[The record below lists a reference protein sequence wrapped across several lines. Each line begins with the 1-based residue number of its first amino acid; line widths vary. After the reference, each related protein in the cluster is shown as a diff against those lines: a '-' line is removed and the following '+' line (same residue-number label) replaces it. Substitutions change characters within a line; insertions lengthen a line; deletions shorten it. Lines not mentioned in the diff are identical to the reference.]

1 MMKVEIINKEQ
12 VEQLMPIWGET
23 ACICYDTPTKFKN
36 GVAKT
41 VLSTGHF
48 SGSRGQ
54 YIYFK
59 IEDVPRSLADQMA
72 RHSVGTAVNM
82 QSFRY
87 VKMEDFTYYT
97 PSLIEKYPEAK
108 AIYEDT
114 MEVIKHNYNE
124 IVDILNEKGIKG
136 EKANQSARGILP
148 MNTNTKLIMAFT
160 LEALINFMEK
170 RLCVRAEEHIRKL
183 AKLMRDEVVAI
194 IPELEDKLVPAC
206 EAKLYCP
213 EGKMCCG
220 KYPTKD
226 QLKEILNN
234 HKK

>member
-1 MMKVEIINKEQ
+1 
-12 VEQLMPIWGET
+12 
-23 ACICYDTPTKFKN
+23 
-36 GVAKT
+36 
-41 VLSTGHF
+41 
-48 SGSRGQ
+48 
-54 YIYFK
+54 
-59 IEDVPRSLADQMA
+59 MA

-124 IVDILNEKGIKG
+124 IVGILNEKGIKG

-206 EAKLYCP
+206 ESKLWCP

>member
-1 MMKVEIINKEQ
+1 MKVTIINKEQ
-12 VEQLMPIWGET
+12 VEQLLDIFGET

-97 PSLIEKYPEAK
+97 PTIIEKIPEAK
-108 AIYEDT
+108 AIYENT
-114 MEVIKHNYNE
+114 MEVIKHDYAE
-124 IVDILNEKGIKG
+124 IVRILNEKGIKG

-160 LEALINFMEK
+160 LEALMNFMEK

-183 AKLMRDEVVAI
+183 AKLMKDEVVAI
-194 IPELEDKLVPAC
+194 LPELEDKLVPAC

-213 EGKMCCG
+213 EGKMSCN

>member
-1 MMKVEIINKEQ
+1 MKVTIINKEQ
-12 VEQLMPIWGET
+12 VEQLLDIFGET

-87 VKMEDFTYYT
+87 VKMEDFAYYT
-97 PSLIEKYPEAK
+97 PTIIEKIPEAK
-108 AIYEDT
+108 MIYENT
-114 MEVIKHNYNE
+114 MEVIKHDYAE
-124 IVDILNEKGIKG
+124 IVRILNEHGIKG

-160 LEALINFMEK
+160 LEALMNFMEK

-183 AKLMRDEVVAI
+183 AKLMRDEVITI

-206 EAKLYCP
+206 EAKLWCP

>member
-1 MMKVEIINKEQ
+1 
-12 VEQLMPIWGET
+12 
-23 ACICYDTPTKFKN
+23 
-36 GVAKT
+36 
-41 VLSTGHF
+41 
-48 SGSRGQ
+48 
-54 YIYFK
+54 
-59 IEDVPRSLADQMA
+59 
-72 RHSVGTAVNM
+72 
-82 QSFRY
+82 
-87 VKMEDFTYYT
+87 
-97 PSLIEKYPEAK
+97 
-108 AIYEDT
+108 

-160 LEALINFMEK
+160 LEALMNFMEK

-183 AKLMRDEVVAI
+183 AKLMKDEAVAI

-206 EAKLYCP
+206 EAKLWCP

-226 QLKEILNN
+226 KLKEMLCQLK
-234 HKK
+234 

>member
-1 MMKVEIINKEQ
+1 MYTINDIKVKLLNPDEVKNFIKKH
-12 VEQLMPIWGET
+12 GEV

-124 IVDILNEKGIKG
+124 IVGILNEKGIKG
-136 EKANQSARGILP
+136 
-148 MNTNTKLIMAFT
+148 
-160 LEALINFMEK
+160 
-170 RLCVRAEEHIRKL
+170 
-183 AKLMRDEVVAI
+183 
-194 IPELEDKLVPAC
+194 
-206 EAKLYCP
+206 
-213 EGKMCCG
+213 
-220 KYPTKD
+220 
-226 QLKEILNN
+226 
-234 HKK
+234 

>member
-1 MMKVEIINKEQ
+1 MKVEIINKGQ

-97 PSLIEKYPEAK
+97 PTIIEKIPEAK
-108 AIYEDT
+108 MIYENT
-114 MEVIKHNYNE
+114 MEVIKHDYAE
-124 IVDILNEKGIKG
+124 ILNEHGIKG

-160 LEALINFMEK
+160 LEALMNFMEK

-183 AKLMRDEVVAI
+183 AKLMRDEVIAI

-206 EAKLYCP
+206 DAKLWCP

-226 QLKEILNN
+226 KLKEMLCQLK
-234 HKK
+234 

>member
-1 MMKVEIINKEQ
+1 MKVEIINKEQ
-12 VEQLMPIWGET
+12 VEQLLDIFGET
-23 ACICYDTPTKFKN
+23 ACICYGTPTKFKN

-114 MEVIKHNYNE
+114 MEVIKHNYNK
-124 IVDILNEKGIKG
+124 IV
-136 EKANQSARGILP
+136 GIL
-148 MNTNTKLIMAFT
+148 FT
-160 LEALINFMEK
+160 LEA
-170 RLCVRAEEHIRKL
+170 
-183 AKLMRDEVVAI
+183 
-194 IPELEDKLVPAC
+194 PTYELKQY
-206 EAKLYCP
+206 KLYLV
-213 EGKMCCG
+213 GDVNDSVDI
-220 KYPTKD
+220 YTK
-226 QLKEILNN
+226 IR
-234 HKK
+234 

>member
-1 MMKVEIINKEQ
+1 MKVEIINKEQ
-12 VEQLMPIWGET
+12 VEQLLDIFGET
-23 ACICYDTPTKFKN
+23 ACICYDTPTKFKK

-97 PSLIEKYPEAK
+97 PTIIEKIPEAK
-108 AIYEDT
+108 MIYENT
-114 MEVIKHNYNE
+114 MEVIKHDYAE
-124 IVDILNEKGIKG
+124 IVRILNEKGIKG

-160 LEALINFMEK
+160 LEALMNFMEK

-183 AKLMRDEVVAI
+183 AKLMRDEVLNI
-194 IPELEDKLVPAC
+194 LPELADKLVPAC
-206 EAKLYCP
+206 ESNLWCP